1 MDAFEIFEQMFS
13 GGIFNEHEQ
22 REQEE
27 AAQQAAQA
35 LEGLELELACG
46 GNSDYRL
53 LYSEEEDEEED
64 ECVGS
69 DARAACTRVSVA
81 RQGQV
86 ARNRC
91 NSQRRSGS
99 TPGPCASPGRRA
111 TAPTTGPFNLS
122 EKREPHAN

>member
-69 DARAACTRVSVA
+69 DAGLSYSAPLPSALAVPQGPSGWQGNSSATLKQKSKKEGGA
-81 RQGQV
+81 SRQ
-86 ARNRC
+86 R
-91 NSQRRSGS
+91 
-99 TPGPCASPGRRA
+99 
-111 TAPTTGPFNLS
+111 
-122 EKREPHAN
+122 